1 MRQTGVCLS
10 SCPSGYYGTRSP
22 DINKC
27 TIIRSVV
34 FSMYCRW
41 MHFGGCFRTEC
52 KADCDVCFNR
62 NFCTKCKAGLYLHM
76 GRCLDICPDG
86 FEANEQHMECKAIVL
101 VCVLDIFTATDTDNS
116 CHRHACPCMYKL
128 PTPAY
133 VTYLTWVHCK
143 VGEWSQWSP
152 CSKRGKTCGFKRG
165 EESRTRETLRI
176 PSASGDA
183 CPAMKEKRKCVVQRR
198 KCRKGAQDRF
208 IRLCHLHDRF
218 TTAAPTTSAVPGMCR
233 ISNQTLRNCL
243 LEAERKGGGERK
255 RRPNKE
261 ENKEE
266 NQESRQEERDTDNR
280 EESENKNK
288 TEHRRRKAQNKQR
301 ISTAGSSVQ

>member
-1 MRQTGVCLS
+1 MQLQLISLVLIFLHSMEYIDTQQASRIRRHRKLHPGVSHGCQGGCATCSDYNGCLSCKPRLFFFLERDGMRQTGVCLS

-27 TIIRSVV
+27 TK
-34 FSMYCRW
+34 
-41 MHFGGCFRTEC
+41 C
-52 KADCDVCFNR
+52 KADCDACFNR
-62 NFCTKCKAGLYLHM
+62 NFCTKCKAGFYLHM
-76 GRCLDICPDG
+76 GKCLDVCPDG
-86 FEANEQHMECKAIVL
+86 FEPIGQHMECTAIV
-101 VCVLDIFTATDTDNS
+101 
-116 CHRHACPCMYKL
+116 
-128 PTPAY
+128 
-133 VTYLTWVHCK
+133 HCE

-176 PSASGDA
+176 PSASGDT
-183 CPAMKEKRKCVVQRR
+183 CPATKEKRKCVVQRR
-198 KCRKGAQDRF
+198 QCRKG
-208 IRLCHLHDRF
+208 
-218 TTAAPTTSAVPGMCR
+218 
-233 ISNQTLRNCL
+233 
-243 LEAERKGGGERK
+243 ERKGGGERK

-266 NQESRQEERDTDNR
+266 NRESRQEERDTDNR

-301 ISTAGSSVQ
+301 VSTAGSTVQ